1 MMRPIESVANTPVN
15 PIDIAPRGLFE
26 SAPAPRKN
34 DIHVAET
41 DPLMGALGDPVLVQG
56 GFAELT
62 ARKEAINQLASESR
76 AIGEASRLINRARQE
91 LDGIVKQFPPFPPN
105 SMEREQYLSSV
116 VGIRAMIQQLTLP
129 RELNPLLENTLSGV
143 AFTDA
148 GATDAEMQAGLN
160 TLDDM
165 DATLASTQA
174 RLGSGLAPTG
184 GAGANDAFYLTESRR
199 IGQELMRQNAS
210 ISHDPKT
217 MRGLLG

>member
-41 DPLMGALGDPVLVQG
+41 DPLMGALGDSVLVQG

-62 ARKEAINQLASESR
+62 AHKEAINQLASESR
-76 AIGEASRLINRARQE
+76 TIGEVSRLINRARQG
-91 LDGIVKQFPPFPPN
+91 LDGIVKQFPPFPPG
-105 SMEREQYLSSV
+105 SMEREQYLNSV
-116 VGIRAMIQQLTLP
+116 AGIRAVIQQLTIP
-129 RELNPLLENTLSGV
+129 RELGPLLDNALSGA

-148 GATDAEMQAGLN
+148 GSTDAEMQAGLN
-160 TLDDM
+160 TLNNV
-165 DATLASTQA
+165 DASLASTRA
-174 RLGSGLAPTG
+174 RLGDALAPAG
-184 GAGANDAFYLTESRR
+184 EVGANDAFYLTESRR

>member
-1 MMRPIESVANTPVN
+1 MRPIESVANTAVT
-15 PIDIAPRGLFE
+15 PIDIASRRLSE
-26 SAPAPRKN
+26 SALAPQQN
-34 DIHVAET
+34 DDIQVAET
-41 DPLMGALGDPVLVQG
+41 VQLTDTVGGPTLAQG
-56 GFAELT
+56 GFAALN
-62 ARKEAINQLASESR
+62 AGKEAINQAAATYR
-76 AIGEASRLINRARQE
+76 AVGEVRRLINQVRQE
-91 LDGIVKQFPPFPPN
+91 LDGIVKSFPPFPPN

-129 RELNPLLENTLSGV
+129 REFNPLLENALGGA

-174 RLGSGLAPTG
+174 QLGDGLAP
-184 GAGANDAFYLTESRR
+184 AGKAGTNEAFYLAQSRR

-210 ISHDPKT
+210 ISQTPQV
-217 MRGLLG
+217 MRGLLE